1 LGMAQCVEIV
11 RDGLTCVFPVDAYY
25 SSDGLWVREE
35 GNSVRIGIADHL
47 YHCISPN
54 LSSIEISPPG
64 TSLQLGKPMGS
75 FELLKADVPIPSPI
89 GGVVAEINERLLI
102 DVALLDDDRYGEG
115 WLAVVGVEDF
125 ASDRQ
130 GLMSAETY
138 GVSLAP
144 RESQPAATAE

>member
-1 LGMAQCVEIV
+1 VTQCAEVV
-11 RDGLTCVFPVDAYY
+11 RDGLTYSFPVSVYY
-25 SSDGLWVREE
+25 SSDGLWVKPERD
-35 GNSVRIGIADHL
+35 SVRIGIADHL

-54 LSSIEISPPG
+54 LSAIEIWPPG
-64 TSLQLGKPMGS
+64 TRLQQGKPMGC

-125 ASDRQ
+125 ASDRE